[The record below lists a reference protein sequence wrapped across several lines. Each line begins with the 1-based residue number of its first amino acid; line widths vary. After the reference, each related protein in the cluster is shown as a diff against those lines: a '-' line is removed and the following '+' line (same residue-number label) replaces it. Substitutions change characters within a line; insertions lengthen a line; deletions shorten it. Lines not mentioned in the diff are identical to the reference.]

1 MTDNLEDDAVV
12 MSASSIPRQSD
23 CAGIGLDAGVGLD
36 DAGACADGAGARRLA
51 APTEPAAAAVRVVEA
66 EILCW

>member
-1 MTDNLEDDAVV
+1 MPDNLEDDAVV

-23 CAGIGLDAGVGLD
+23 CTGVGLDAAVGLD